1 MGRNCLIDGVDPRN
15 LQNSPEPDD
24 NTRRIQSFLIN
35 GLKPTPRR
43 QLFEEFEENILKLR
57 QQELKDL
64 EFKEFTNEG
73 APSTHFEFQSLKE
86 LNDFRLKYPED
97 CMSDFNLRKYQRT
110 KAKEEESLKHAC
122 VHHYKLNER
131 LIPKPV
137 HANQQGESLCELC
150 KEPIKNSSDSS
161 YMQTLKNPIIIDKTT
176 NIRDL
181 LAHKTHPQSKPI
193 FLLEVNERKPIALK
207 KKIIKK
213 KVQFQEDSLALKHQ
227 KRKY

>member
-1 MGRNCLIDGVDPRN
+1 MGRNCLIDGIDLRN

-24 NTRRIQSFLIN
+24 NTRCIQSFLIN
-35 GLKPTPRR
+35 GLRPTPRR
-43 QLFEEFEENILKLR
+43 QLFEEFEENVVKLK

-64 EFKEFTNEG
+64 EFQESTNVE
-73 APSTHFEFQSLKE
+73 APSRNFEFQSLKE
-86 LNDFRLKYPED
+86 LNDFRLKYPKD
-97 CMSDFNLRKYQRT
+97 CMSDFNLKKHQRT

-137 HANQQGESLCELC
+137 HANEHGESLCELC
-150 KEPIKNSSDSS
+150 KEPMKDSSDSS
-161 YMQTLKNPIIIDKTT
+161 RMQTLKNPIIIDKTT

-181 LAHKTHPQSKPI
+181 LAHKIHPQSKPI
-193 FLLEVNERKPIALK
+193 FLLEVNERKPITVK
-207 KKIIKK
+207 KNINKK
-213 KVQFQEDSLALKHQ
+213 KVQFNEDSLALKHQ

>member
-24 NTRRIQSFLIN
+24 NTRSIQTFLIN

-43 QLFEEFEENILKLR
+43 QLFEEFEENVVKLR

-64 EFKEFTNEG
+64 EFKEFTNVEVL
-73 APSTHFEFQSLKE
+73 STNVEFQSLKE
-86 LNDFRLKYPED
+86 LNDFRLKYPKD
-97 CMSDFNLRKYQRT
+97 CMSDFNLRKHERT
-110 KAKEEESLKHAC
+110 KAKEEELLKHAC

-150 KEPIKNSSDSS
+150 KQPMKDSSDSS
-161 YMQTLKNPIIIDKTT
+161 NMQTLKNPIIIDKTT

-193 FLLEVNERKPIALK
+193 FLLEVNERKPVTTK
-207 KKIIKK
+207 KKMIKK

-227 KRKY
+227 KLKY